1 MVEPLGRLLPLL
13 LMAIVLGAQLAH
25 GLAQLIALPLG
36 GLEPVAQLLVLVRD
50 PAEPL
55 VLALGRFHPVPQA
68 LMLVQEVQQRG
79 ELGLAGPGPAPALG
93 GGGPPL

>member
-55 VLALGRFHPVPQA
+55 VLALARSHPRPPPP
-68 LMLVQEVQQRG
+68 MLSRELQRRG
-79 ELGLAGPGPAPALG
+79 EVGLGGLEPAPDLVVVA
-93 GGGPPL
+93 PLL